1 MNTNKEGYYGS
12 FDKIKDKHFNFIIQ
26 ERDTGKEEFK
36 RYLESREQE
45 SKQS

>member
-1 MNTNKEGYYGS
+1 MNRHKDEYYGS
-12 FDKIKDKHFNFIIQ
+12 FDKIKGKHFNFIIQ

>member
-1 MNTNKEGYYGS
+1 MNRNKEGYYGS
-12 FDKIKDKHFNFIIQ
+12 FDKIKGKTFNIIIQ
-26 ERDTGKEEFK
+26 EHDTGKEEFK